1 MWYRVQGKYS
11 ERIQRT
17 NTGTNIILPSADQIL
32 NLLQTPVQPQ
42 QNKGQWYLVTM
53 LKYTSM
59 QDSISQR
66 PHISEKKKKK
76 DYFFPPQLWQ
86 GLHAWH
92 GVKTLAA
99 PDDYSDSEC
108 RTDVSLGIA
117 VAIGIF
123 SGFLHVNC
131 AEHPIVFAGWCC
143 QNKVY
148 FVFMVVFSAFVPI
161 SMVSR
166 AFFRGLLQGPL

>member
-1 MWYRVQGKYS
+1 M
-11 ERIQRT
+11 
-17 NTGTNIILPSADQIL
+17 
-32 NLLQTPVQPQ
+32 
-42 QNKGQWYLVTM
+42 
-53 LKYTSM
+53 
-59 QDSISQR
+59 
-66 PHISEKKKKK
+66 
-76 DYFFPPQLWQ
+76 
-86 GLHAWH
+86 
-92 GVKTLAA
+92 KTRAA
-99 PDDYSDSEC
+99 PDDYSDSER

-117 VAIGIF
+117 VDIGIF

-166 AFFRGLLQGPL
+166 ASFRGLLQGPL